1 VSQEFQDLLR
11 AEMAQVEASP
21 RADLVREAHQSQR
34 RRQQARRRGGLAATV
49 AAAAAVAT
57 VVALQPGASRP
68 RTSAAPGASAQTAA
82 PATANPGG
90 AADGVQTTA
99 APVTA
104 TFTAETNVTVASVLD
119 KAARASGSGNLQL
132 VNGWPAAPYWH
143 TLSQQTTPSCPGQVI
158 TNNTWLGKDGT
169 KVLGTEV
176 AGPRSSISSSSCYV
190 PLTGNNLEIGNP
202 AGITFGGQQYS
213 WAQFAALPTDPAK
226 LWPILEA
233 DANVGPS
240 GTLPGA
246 AAATDRLETTYWWVV
261 QALIYDPLSP
271 AMREA
276 LFEVM
281 GKFPSVHVTGTYTD
295 SLGRTGTAI
304 TFTAPHQANDPM
316 EANNYSFTD
325 VIDAETGQVLA
336 ELDGA
341 QPVTPGCVRATL
353 GGVKGATCTVTG
365 ADIQVFIGAGP
376 ASTTPLHF
384 ASLTVPSVVGDS
396 VDQAAQVLYQAG
408 FKNGVSF
415 KGPTGKELRG
425 SPKDLER
432 DLKVG
437 VVIAQSPAAG
447 TTASSATETTLTLK
461 F

>member
-1 VSQEFQDLLR
+1 MSQEFQDLLR
-11 AEMAQVEASP
+11 AEMAQVKASP

-68 RTSAAPGASAQTAA
+68 GTSAAPGASAQTAA

-104 TFTAETNVTVASVLD
+104 TLTAETNVTVASVLD
-119 KAARASGSGNLQL
+119 KAAQASGSGNLQL
-132 VNGWPAAPYWH
+132 VNGWPTAPYWH
-143 TLSQQTTPSCPGQVI
+143 TLSQKTTPSCPGQVI
-158 TNNTWLGKDGT
+158 TTNTWIGED
-169 KVLGTEV
+169 GTEV
-176 AGPRSSISSSSCYV
+176 TGDQIAGPSSSKGSSSCYD
-190 PLTGNNLEIGNP
+190 PSTGYSQVIGTT
-202 AGITFGGQQYS
+202 AGTTFGGRQYS

-233 DANVGPS
+233 DANVGPV
-240 GTLPGA
+240 GTLPGV

-261 QALIYDPLSP
+261 HALIFDPISP
-271 AMREA
+271 AMRQA

-304 TFTAPHQANDPM
+304 TFTADPNQAND
-316 EANNYSFTD
+316 YSFTD
-325 VIDAETGQVLA
+325 VIDAGTGQILA
-336 ELDGA
+336 QLDAA
-341 QPVTPGCVRATL
+341 QPIPPGCVRATV
-353 GGVKGATCTVTG
+353 GGVKGATCAVTG

-396 VDQAAQVLYQAG
+396 VDQAEQVLFQAG

-425 SPKDLER
+425 SMKDLER

-447 TTASSATETTLTLK
+447 TTASSATGIALTIK
-461 F
+461 T